1 MSGLFLLL
9 SDTCTLRIPL
19 QPKAIPSDVK
29 MKPSCNANLC
39 GIGDGR
45 TMGFLLK
52 KAEYKKKS
60 LHKRE
65 NLYAALA
72 ELGKG
77 ITQSL

>member
-1 MSGLFLLL
+1 
-9 SDTCTLRIPL
+9 
-19 QPKAIPSDVK
+19 